1 MIDAV
6 SAGLHAVATR
16 SPVAFPLVFAAGA
29 ATSVGPCAAP
39 RYVALAAL
47 VNASRRP
54 WRIVAAFAAGLV
66 GAYVVLG
73 AAAGALGALWS
84 ASRLVYAALAIAL
97 SVAGIATLLRGGGGS
112 HVHEASAADDAG
124 TGTNAGRAS
133 LGGTFLLGA
142 SSAFVV
148 SPCCTP
154 IVAGIAGLT
163 TASGHTG
170 TGVALLATFACGHAL
185 PVVSAGALGTRV
197 ARALR
202 HLAASHAPAV
212 VSGTLMLAL
221 AAYYGVLA

>member
-1 MIDAV
+1 VIDAV

-16 SPVAFPLVFAAGA
+16 SPLAYPLVFAAGA
-29 ATSVGPCAAP
+29 VTSIGPCSAP

-47 VNASRRP
+47 VNASGRP
-54 WRIVAAFAAGLV
+54 ARVVTAFVAGLI

-73 AAAGALGALWS
+73 VAAGALGALWS

-97 SVAGIATLLRGGGGS
+97 AAGGVVTLLRGGHASHAHANRAGGKGS
-112 HVHEASAADDAG
+112 MQ
-124 TGTNAGRAS
+124 AS

-170 TGVALLATFACGHAL
+170 VGVALLATFACGHAL
-185 PVVSAGALGTRV
+185 PIVSAGALGTRV
-197 ARALR
+197 ARGLR
-202 HLAASHAPAV
+202 HVAASHASAV
-212 VSGTLMLAL
+212 VAGTLMLAL

>member
-16 SPVAFPLVFAAGA
+16 SPLACPLVFAAGA
-29 ATSVGPCAAP
+29 VTSIGPCAAP

-54 WRIVAAFAAGLV
+54 SRIVAAFVAGLV
-66 GAYVVLG
+66 GAYVALG

-97 SVAGIATLLRGGGGS
+97 AVAGLATLLRGGGAS
-112 HVHEASAADDAG
+112 HAHGNVSHDDAG
-124 TGTNAGRAS
+124 ARTS

-148 SPCCTP
+148 SPC
-154 IVAGIAGLT
+154 
-163 TASGHTG
+163 
-170 TGVALLATFACGHAL
+170 
-185 PVVSAGALGTRV
+185 
-197 ARALR
+197 
-202 HLAASHAPAV
+202 
-212 VSGTLMLAL
+212 
-221 AAYYGVLA
+221 

>member
-16 SPVAFPLVFAAGA
+16 SPLAYPLVFAAGA
-29 ATSVGPCAAP
+29 VTSIGPCAAP

-54 WRIVAAFAAGLV
+54 ARIIAAFVAGLV

-73 AAAGALGALWS
+73 VAAGAVGALWS
-84 ASRLVYAALAIAL
+84 ASRLVYAGLAMVLA
-97 SVAGIATLLRGGGGS
+97 VAGVVTLLRGGTS
-112 HVHEASAADDAG
+112 HVHESTRVHHAG
-124 TGTNAGRAS
+124 ARAS

-154 IVAGIAGLT
+154 VVAGIAGLT

-170 TGVALLATFACGHAL
+170 EGVALLAAFAFGHAL
-185 PVVSAGALGTRV
+185 PIVSAGALGTRV
-197 ARALR
+197 ARGLR
-202 HLAASHAPAV
+202 HVAESHAPAV
-212 VSGTLMLAL
+212 AAGTLMLAL

>member
-1 MIDAV
+1 VIDAV

-16 SPVAFPLVFAAGA
+16 SPLAYPLVFAAGA
-29 ATSVGPCAAP
+29 VTSIGPCAAP

-54 WRIVAAFAAGLV
+54 WRIILAFVAGLV
-66 GAYVVLG
+66 GAYVVIG
-73 AAAGALGALWS
+73 AAAGALGVLWS
-84 ASRLVYAALAIAL
+84 ASRLVYAALAVVLA
-97 SVAGIATLLRGGGGS
+97 VAGIFTLLRGGGAS
-112 HVHEASAADDAG
+112 HVHVGADAHEVG
-124 TGTNAGRAS
+124 SRAS

-163 TASGHTG
+163 TASGHAG
-170 TGVALLATFACGHAL
+170 EGVALLATFACGHAL
-185 PVVSAGALGTRV
+185 PIISAGAVGTRI
-197 ARALR
+197 ARGLR
-202 HLAASHAPAV
+202 LVAASHASAV
-212 VSGTLMLAL
+212 VAGTLMLAL

>member
-1 MIDAV
+1 VIDAV

-16 SPVAFPLVFAAGA
+16 SPLAYPLVFVAGA
-29 ATSVGPCAAP
+29 VTSVGPCAAP

-54 WRIVAAFAAGLV
+54 ARVIAAFVAGLV
-66 GAYVVLG
+66 GAYVALG
-73 AAAGALGALWS
+73 VAAGALGTLWTV
-84 ASRLVYAALAIAL
+84 SRFVYAAVAVALAA
-97 SVAGIATLLRGGGGS
+97 AGLVTLLRGGGGC
-112 HVHEASAADDAG
+112 HAHDGDRPHH
-124 TGTNAGRAS
+124 TGARAS

-163 TASGHTG
+163 TASGHT
-170 TGVALLATFACGHAL
+170 TAGVALLAAFACGHAL
-185 PVVSAGALGTRV
+185 PIVSAGALGTRV

-202 HLAASHAPAV
+202 HVAASQASAV
-212 VSGTLMLAL
+212 VAGTLMLAL